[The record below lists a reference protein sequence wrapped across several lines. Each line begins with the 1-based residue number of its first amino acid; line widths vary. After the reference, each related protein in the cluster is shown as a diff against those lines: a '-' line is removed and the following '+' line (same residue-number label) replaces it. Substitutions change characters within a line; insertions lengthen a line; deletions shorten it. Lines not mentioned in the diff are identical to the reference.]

1 MTAARQ
7 IILASQSKGRIEM
20 LHNAGVRITAIAAH
34 IDEQSIITDLISHEE
49 TFDEIAQTL
58 ADEKALTISRDHP
71 DALVIGSDQILEFHG
86 HILSKAK
93 SDDQAISRL
102 KEMTGD
108 THHLISA
115 VSIACNGKIIWQAC
129 DHAAL
134 SMHPDLDDSFFADY
148 KTRAGKALTTSVGGY
163 WLEDIGSWLFEAIDG
178 NYFTILGMPLL
189 PLLAYLREHHHTS
202 LSQAEAVT

>member
-1 MTAARQ
+1 MSPLPN

-20 LHNAGVRITAIAAH
+20 LQNAGLHITAIPAH
-34 IDEQSIITDLISHEE
+34 IDEQTIITDLIAHEE

-58 ADEKALTISRDHP
+58 ADEKALAISRDHP
-71 DALVIGSDQILEFHG
+71 GALIIGSDQILEFHG

-102 KEMTGD
+102 KEMVGD

-115 VSIACNGKIIWQAC
+115 VSIALDGEIIWQAC

-134 SMHPDLDDSFFADY
+134 SMHHDLDDAFFDRY
-148 KTRAGKALTTSVGGY
+148 KARAGKALTASVGGY

-189 PLLAYLREHHHTS
+189 PLLAYLRAHHG
-202 LSQAEAVT
+202 AVFSGEDT